1 MLAGALVAVSSVAMA
16 AEAPDNSESDI
27 IVIGHSDGYVT
38 RNSITATK
46 TDTPLLDVPQSISV
60 ITREQLDDQ
69 AQHSMADVL
78 RYMPGTTVG
87 QGEGNRDQITLRGQ
101 NTTADFFLDGVRDDV
116 QYYRSLYNIERVE
129 VLKGP
134 YAMIFGRGGGG
145 GIINR
150 VQKTP
155 QRDRTLVAGGMSIN
169 SFGAWDVS
177 ADVNVPLS
185 VGSALRVNGF
195 YEELGNHRDYYDGE
209 RYAVNPYVALE
220 LGAGWQAG
228 LSYEYV
234 KDDRVTDRGIPSLN
248 CAAPCVRGP
257 LPGHRD
263 SFFGVPGVNRAGL
276 EAHIVKTRLDGELA
290 DWLDWS
296 TTLLYGDFDKYYTNV
311 YANGPA
317 TGVNGTVAL
326 AGYID
331 PTQRENFIAQSNL
344 VADVALGGLD
354 NKILIG
360 LEYGNQQSANQRY
373 NAVLSSSTLNLATFA
388 YPTVTFPAVSR
399 STRSDV
405 TFLSAYVQNQIS
417 IGAHLDIIVGARY
430 DRFEIKGVDIA
441 GNNRRFART
450 DEKISPRFGL
460 ILKPKENISL
470 YSSYSQSFLPRSGD
484 QFLTLAPASG
494 STPAQQDLAP
504 EKFTNYEVGAKW
516 DIRPN
521 LNATAALFQL
531 DRSNATTPNPNAPA
545 QTIVAGTTRTRGL
558 ELALSGKITKAWQIS
573 GGYTWQDAYIKGN
586 DSIRVA
592 QVPKHQF
599 ALWNRYDFN
608 AIVGAGLG
616 VVHQAS
622 QYAALHNPA
631 GNSFATR
638 LPGFTRV
645 DAALFFSPSDK
656 VQLQVNIENLLDETY
671 YSDAHNNNNIS
682 TGAPINARFTARVK
696 F

>member
-1 MLAGALVAVSSVAMA
+1 MA
-16 AEAPDNSESDI
+16 EEIADNAEKDI
-27 IVIGHSDGYVT
+27 IVIGHADGYVT

-46 TDTPLLDVPQSISV
+46 TDTPLIDVPQSISV
-60 ITREQLDDQ
+60 VTREQLDDQ

-155 QRDRTLVAGGMSIN
+155 QRDISLISGGASVN
-169 SFGAWDVS
+169 SFGAWDIS
-177 ADVNVPLS
+177 ADVNMPIS
-185 VGSALRVNGF
+185 ATAALRVNGM
-195 YEELGNHRDYYDGE
+195 YEELASHRDFYDGE
-209 RYAVNPYVALE
+209 RYAVNPYVALD
-220 LGAGWQAG
+220 LGGGWQAG

-248 CAAPCVRGP
+248 CAAPCVRRP

-263 SFFGVPGVNRAGL
+263 TFFGGPDVNRAGL
-276 EAHIVKTRLDGELA
+276 EAHIMKARLDGELA

-296 TTLLYGDFDKYYTNV
+296 TTLLYGDYDKYYQNI
-311 YANGPA
+311 YANGAA
-317 TGVNGTVAL
+317 TSQTGTVAL
-326 AGYID
+326 SGYLD
-331 PTQRENFIAQSNL
+331 PTKRENLIAQSNL
-344 VADVALGGLD
+344 VADVSLAGMSH
-354 NKILIG
+354 KILLG
-360 LEYGNQQSANQRY
+360 LEYGEQDSVNRRL
-373 NAVLSSSTLNLATFA
+373 LSPALAALNLSNIV
-388 YPTVTFPAVSR
+388 YPTTNFTIPNRHTQSSVTF
-399 STRSDV
+399 
-405 TFLSAYVQNQIS
+405 FSAYVQDQIS
-417 IGAHLDIIVGARY
+417 ISEHLDLVAGVRY
-430 DRFEIKGVDIA
+430 DRFEIKGMDFQA
-441 GNNRRFART
+441 NGLAFART
-450 DEKISPRFGL
+450 DEKVSPRFGL
-460 ILKPKENISL
+460 IVKPRENISI

-484 QFLTLAPASG
+484 QFLSL
-494 STPAQQDLAP
+494 TPTTQNLAP

-516 DIRPN
+516 DIKPT
-521 LNATAALFQL
+521 LNITAALFQL
-531 DRSNATTPNPNAPA
+531 DRSNATTPDPVNPM
-545 QTIVAGTTRTRGL
+545 QTLNTGTTRTRGL
-558 ELALSGKITKAWQIS
+558 ELALTGKITRAWQIS

-608 AIVGAGLG
+608 AVVGAGLG
-616 VVHQAS
+616 VVYQAA
-622 QYAALHNPA
+622 QYAALHNPM
-631 GNSFATR
+631 GNSYATR

-645 DAALFFSPSDK
+645 DAALFFRPSDT
-656 VQLQVNIENLLDETY
+656 VQLQVNVENLFDTVY

-682 TGAPINARFTARVK
+682 TGAPINARFTVKVK